1 MQWSDVTK
9 TQTPKTLRQFGLLSL
24 VVFGGWA
31 AWRVFTGRMG
41 TATLVL
47 GGAGLGLGLVGL
59 IAPMALRPV
68 FTAWMAVAFPI
79 GWVVSR
85 VVLAALY
92 YLVFTPI
99 ALVFRLMQRDALHL
113 RKTSGSSHWTPKP
126 HSADA
131 SQYFKQF

>member
-9 TQTPKTLRQFGLLSL
+9 VQTPKTLRQFGLMSL

-31 AWRVFTGRMG
+31 AWRAYTGRVDAM
-41 TATLVL
+41 TN
-47 GGAGLGLGLVGL
+47 GLGAAGGVLGLVGL
-59 IAPMALRPV
+59 AAPTLLRPV
-68 FTAWMAVAFPI
+68 FTAWMAAAFPI
-79 GWVVSR
+79 GWLVSR

-99 ALVFRLMQRDALHL
+99 AVVFSLIGRDPL
-113 RKTSGSSHWTPKP
+113 RRGKPQTGSFWLPKP
-126 HSADA
+126 PPNSA

>member
-9 TQTPKTLRQFGLLSL
+9 VQTPKTLRQFGLMSL

-31 AWRVFTGRMG
+31 AWRAYTGRVDAMTYG
-41 TATLVL
+41 L
-47 GGAGLGLGLVGL
+47 GAAGGGLGLVGL
-59 IAPMALRPV
+59 AAPTLLRPV
-68 FTAWMAVAFPI
+68 FTAWMAAAFPI

-99 ALVFRLMQRDALHL
+99 AIVFKVIGRDPLHR
-113 RKTSGSSHWTPKP
+113 RKPTTATFWLPKP
-126 HSADA
+126 APSSS

>member
-9 TQTPKTLRQFGLLSL
+9 AQTPKTLRQFGLLSL

-31 AWRVFTGRMG
+31 AWRAYTGRTG
-41 TATLVL
+41 AATVAL

-59 IAPMALRPV
+59 TAPTLLRPV
-68 FTAWMAVAFPI
+68 FTAWMALAFPI
-79 GWVVSR
+79 GWAVSR

-99 ALVFRLMQRDALHL
+99 AVVFRLMQRDALH
-113 RKTSGSSHWTPKP
+113 RRRSSAASYWTPKRP
-126 HSADA
+126 PADSA
-131 SQYFKQF
+131 QYFKQF

>member
-9 TQTPKTLRQFGLLSL
+9 VQTPKTLRQFGLLSL

-31 AWRVFTGRMG
+31 AWRAYTGRVG
-41 TATLVL
+41 AATYALGAAGGVL
-47 GGAGLGLGLVGL
+47 GLLGLT
-59 IAPMALRPV
+59 APMLLRPV
-68 FTAWMAVAFPI
+68 FTAWMAAAFPI

-99 ALVFRLMQRDALHL
+99 AIVFKVIGRDPLHR
-113 RKTSGSSHWTPKP
+113 RKPATSSYWLPKP
-126 HSADA
+126 APSDP